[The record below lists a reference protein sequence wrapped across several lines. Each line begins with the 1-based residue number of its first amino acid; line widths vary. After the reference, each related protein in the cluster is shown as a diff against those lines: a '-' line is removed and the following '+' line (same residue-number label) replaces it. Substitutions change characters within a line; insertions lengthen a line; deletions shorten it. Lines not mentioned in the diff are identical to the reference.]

1 MGPEKS
7 PAIGPL
13 CDLICP
19 NASRLPSSWEISA
32 SWFVVMP
39 DHFHLLIT
47 VGSDM
52 TIERA
57 IQLVKGGFAFRAG
70 KELGLKAPIWQKG
83 FSEVRVL
90 DSEAFENQREY
101 IHNNPVAAK
110 LAGSAKAYCYSSAGN
125 PLELDAAP
133 ACLQSVVGSG

>member
-1 MGPEKS
+1 
-7 PAIGPL
+7 
-13 CDLICP
+13 
-19 NASRLPSSWEISA
+19 
-32 SWFVVMP
+32 MP

-90 DSEAFENQREY
+90 VAEAFENQRKY
-101 IHNNPVAAK
+101 IHNNPVVAK
-110 LAGSAKAYCYSSAGN
+110 LSASAEAHSFSSASS
-125 PLELDAAP
+125 PSELDPPP
-133 ACLQSVVGSG
+133 ARLQAVTCSG